1 MLLNAIY
8 LRGNDRTQEHR
19 GDQNHRGAGAF
30 TEGCAD
36 CEDLWHVKCIC
47 VDYVFDT
54 VYSADMTVLEEG
66 N

>member
-36 CEDLWHVKCIC
+36 CEDL
-47 VDYVFDT
+47 
-54 VYSADMTVLEEG
+54 
-66 N
+66 